1 MRAVDREMDGEE
13 NGQMYF
19 GDRKKSQYNLL
30 KLKQF
35 IIHSYM
41 SNSVLNIVG
50 ILSYFDILSVLK

>member
-1 MRAVDREMDGEE
+1 MDGEE

-41 SNSVLNIVG
+41 PNSVLNIVG